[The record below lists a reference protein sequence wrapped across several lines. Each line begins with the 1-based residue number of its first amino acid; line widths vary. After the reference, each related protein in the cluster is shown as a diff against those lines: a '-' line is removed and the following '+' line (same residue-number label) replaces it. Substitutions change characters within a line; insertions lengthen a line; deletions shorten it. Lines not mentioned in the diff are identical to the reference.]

1 MNAEPRRIAELK
13 SHLIF
18 GTQNEK
24 KTILEE
30 MPNVSCLLSLHPEI
44 EKHFSLTEIILSK
57 NTYKAEIYFFLYKW
71 IKIKTTYKTS
81 SY

>member
-1 MNAEPRRIAELK
+1 MLIQGSVQNVTKIMNAEPRRIAELK

-30 MPNVSCLLSLHPEI
+30 MP
-44 EKHFSLTEIILSK
+44 
-57 NTYKAEIYFFLYKW
+57 
-71 IKIKTTYKTS
+71 
-81 SY
+81 